1 MNDTVGVTTIV
12 VANIVN
18 SNAHRVLKYAFAAN
32 NASSD
37 VAAENLGARGISFY
51 GNESAILGED
61 LTGDTVGI
69 STIIVS
75 AQNQVGGVGVGT
87 TTRFPLGSYIQINN
101 EIMKVA
107 DSNLK
112 GAGNNELVVIRG
124 YLGTVKENHLENSLI
139 KRITPLPVELRRPSI
154 LRASGQT
161 FEYLGYGPG
170 NYSTGLPQ
178 VQVRTLSEREDF
190 LAQAQERSGGQVV
203 YTGMNSDGDFFI
215 GNTKYSASTG
225 TQQTFDIPVST
236 ITGQDP
242 SETICCI

>member
-87 TTRFPLGSYIQINN
+87 TARFPLGSYIQINN

-124 YLGTVKENHLENSLI
+124 YLGTVKENHASRKFSDQENYSTSS
-139 KRITPLPVELRRPSI
+139 RIRRPSI

-178 VQVRTLSEREDF
+178 VQVRTLSEEKTSLHRHKKDLVDRLF
-190 LAQAQERSGGQVV
+190 TLV
-203 YTGMNSDGDFFI
+203 
-215 GNTKYSASTG
+215 
-225 TQQTFDIPVST
+225 
-236 ITGQDP
+236 
-242 SETICCI
+242 